1 MAEHRTRILLAMD
14 GSDQAFEAARYA
26 SQLFAPNQ
34 IDVVLFHVTT
44 KIPES
49 FWDIEEDPELRPKEA
64 DPRAPENQQ
73 EKEIQELLE
82 RARQLFLDRGVPE
95 DAVIAKIQE
104 RQVGIARDIIH
115 ESERDY
121 QGVVL
126 GRWGMSLLKD
136 FLWGSIADKLL
147 GRLTH
152 VPLCVVGGTP
162 HVGKILVGL
171 DGSEGA
177 MRAVDYVG
185 TMVSAHLEVSL
196 YHAVR
201 ALDEKISHKAE
212 KSMKSVFEK
221 AIQSSGKCRLSS
233 QPNHSEDGDGSTQSG
248 RSYYPIC
255 SEGWIWDHCCGAKR
269 SFRGGR
275 VLHGP
280 GKQQGHSYGSG
291 IGRLGGELACI
302 IHESSGFVN
311 KHPQ

>member
-1 MAEHRTRILLAMD
+1 MADRKTRILLAMD

-34 IDVVLFHVTT
+34 IEVVLFHVTT

-49 FWDIEEDPELRPKEA
+49 FWDIEEDPESMLKEA
-64 DPRAPENQQ
+64 APRASEHMQ
-73 EKEIQELLE
+73 EEKIQENME
-82 RARQLFLDRGVPE
+82 RARQLFLDRGVPD
-95 DAVIAKIQE
+95 DAVITKIQE
-104 RQVGIARDIIH
+104 RKVGIARDIIY

-171 DGSEGA
+171 DASEGA
-177 MRAVDYVG
+177 MRAVEYVG
-185 TMVSAHLEVSL
+185 TMVSAYLDVTL

-201 ALDEKISHKAE
+201 APDEEISHKAE
-212 KSMKSVFEK
+212 ESMASVFEK
-221 AIQSSGKCRLSS
+221 AIRCLGNAGFRRNQITTRTATGVLSRAGAII
-233 QPNHSEDGDGSTQSG
+233 QHALKGEYGTIVVGRRGLSEVEEFSM
-248 RSYYPIC
+248 
-255 SEGWIWDHCCGAKR
+255 
-269 SFRGGR
+269 GR
-275 VLHGP
+275 VSNKVIHMA
-280 GKQQGHSYGSG
+280 K
-291 IGRLGGELACI
+291 ELAVWVV
-302 IHESSGFVN
+302 S
-311 KHPQ
+311 

>member
-1 MAEHRTRILLAMD
+1 MAERRTRILLAVD

-26 SQLFAPNQ
+26 SQFFAPNR
-34 IDVVLFHVTT
+34 IDVVLFHVTM

-49 FWDIEEDPELRPKEA
+49 FLDIEEDHELMLKEA
-64 DPRAPENQQ
+64 ALSASEHQQ
-73 EKEIQELLE
+73 GKEIQEFMA

-104 RQVGIARDIIH
+104 REVGIARDIFY
-115 ESERDY
+115 ESQHAY
-121 QGVVL
+121 NAVVV

-171 DGSEGA
+171 DASEGA

-185 TMVSAHLEVSL
+185 TMVSAYLEVTL

-201 ALDEKISHKAE
+201 ALDEERFHKAE

-221 AIQSSGKCRLSS
+221 ATGRLENAGFRRNQITARTATGVLSRAGAIIQYALKGEYGAIVVGRRGLSEVEEF
-233 QPNHSEDGDGSTQSG
+233 PM
-248 RSYYPIC
+248 
-255 SEGWIWDHCCGAKR
+255 
-269 SFRGGR
+269 GR
-275 VLHGP
+275 VSN
-280 GKQQGHSYGSG
+280 K
-291 IGRLGGELACI
+291 I
-302 IHESSGFVN
+302 IHMAKELPVWVVS
-311 KHPQ
+311 